1 LVAIAQQRRGRDETT
16 STTEEEAA
24 TGRAVGDLCWLLVGD
39 RPLSAERLPQPAICS
54 SIGGAAV
61 GARWPG
67 LASTFSQTTT
77 GPGPDR
83 ASAAT
88 PRHSS
93 TVWQE

>member
-1 LVAIAQQRRGRDETT
+1 
-16 STTEEEAA
+16 
-24 TGRAVGDLCWLLVGD
+24 
-39 RPLSAERLPQPAICS
+39 
-54 SIGGAAV
+54 V

-67 LASTFSQTTT
+67 LVSTFSQTTT
-77 GPGPDR
+77 GPGPDN